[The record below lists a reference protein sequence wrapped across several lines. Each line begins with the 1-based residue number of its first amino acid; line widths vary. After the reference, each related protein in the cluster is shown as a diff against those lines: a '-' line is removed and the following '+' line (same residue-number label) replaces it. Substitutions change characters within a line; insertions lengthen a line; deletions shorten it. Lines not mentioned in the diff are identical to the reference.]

1 MSTTTKG
8 NAQIAGSPDF
18 SSIPASSRRI
28 NKSGGLAAIDKSTL
42 SPTLPRPASVFFEI
56 SASLLKWQILLDES
70 LDIRCDV
77 IRMHETRKLVLLAL
91 LVALAIVLRGLE
103 GLIPNPLPWV
113 RIGLANIMTLLAIL
127 LFGVKAGVL
136 LTVLRVMIAS
146 LLFGTFLSPTFIL
159 SFSAGLLS
167 TLVMGAAT
175 VCCRQVLSPVGI
187 SVLGGVT
194 HNLMQLCVVYVLIV
208 QHVQIF
214 YLLPILSV
222 VGVVTGGFN
231 GWVVLLLYRHITSQ
245 LEYLWPPLSESGQSP
260 QPKA

>member
-1 MSTTTKG
+1 
-8 NAQIAGSPDF
+8 
-18 SSIPASSRRI
+18 
-28 NKSGGLAAIDKSTL
+28 
-42 SPTLPRPASVFFEI
+42 
-56 SASLLKWQILLDES
+56 
-70 LDIRCDV
+70 
-77 IRMHETRKLVLLAL
+77 MHETRKLVLLAL

-103 GLIPNPLPWV
+103 GVIPNPLPWV

-167 TLVMGAAT
+167 TLVMGAAA
-175 VCCRQVLSPVGI
+175 VWLRHVLSPVGI
-187 SVLGGVT
+187 SVLGSVT
-194 HNLMQLCVVYVLIV
+194 HNLVQVCVVYALIV

-214 YLLPILSV
+214 YLLPVLSV
-222 VGVVTGGFN
+222 VGIVTGGFN
-231 GWVVLLLYRHITSQ
+231 GWVVLLLYQHITSQ
-245 LEYLWPPLSESGQSP
+245 LEYLWPPLSEAEQPP